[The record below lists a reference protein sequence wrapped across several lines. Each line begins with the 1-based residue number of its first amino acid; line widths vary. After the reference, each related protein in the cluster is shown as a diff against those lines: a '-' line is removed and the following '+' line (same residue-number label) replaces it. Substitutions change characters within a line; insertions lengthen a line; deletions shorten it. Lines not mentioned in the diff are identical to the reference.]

1 MSRSGNRVVLW
12 SFDSVP
18 RDSFDG
24 LRTQLSFT
32 GSSVEIAKK
41 SVGISVELINIF
53 GGEAMDLNVG
63 QHCSVASCN
72 VNDLLPIQCLRCKSH
87 FCREHFGIDHHDCS
101 GTPTADDG
109 SSSEQLSAWVKRP
122 TCSFGDCNKPTLASA
137 LDASGS
143 KSDSA
148 LNDALCPQCSEAFCV
163 T

>member
-1 MSRSGNRVVLW
+1 MTLWNLHCVRAHYLSQEEKRGNFSGIRILY
-12 SFDSVP
+12 
-18 RDSFDG
+18 
-24 LRTQLSFT
+24 L
-32 GSSVEIAKK
+32 
-41 SVGISVELINIF
+41 ISVF

-101 GTPTADDG
+101 GTSTIDGG
-109 SSSEQLSAWVKRP
+109 SSSEQVSAWVKRS

-137 LDASGS
+137 FDASGS
-143 KSDSA
+143 KTDSA